1 MEIVSKEMFTYINEQ
16 LNKIEKEE
24 NIEILYS
31 VESGSRGYGFSNEN
45 SDYDVRFIFKRPVN
59 DYFTI
64 NLKKDTIDYFDGDL
78 DYVGWDI
85 KKALHLHWK
94 SNPNLREWTKQKIVY
109 RGNCEFLNDLPPFSP
124 VTLKYHYRSLAYNN
138 WKRYVKNEEKITK
151 KVIKTYLYAI
161 RCILT
166 WIKLDDGED
175 APVQIDALM
184 KCFIGDDR
192 ISTELYDNI
201 IMLINYYRSNCKE
214 NIDERGIENIKSFIN
229 KYLEIITEN
238 NPKMEKLPN
247 IEIYNKRF
255 REIVLK

>member
-1 MEIVSKEMFTYINEQ
+1 METVSKEMFTYINEQ
-16 LNKIEKEE
+16 LTKIEKEE
-24 NIEILYS
+24 NVEILYS
-31 VESGSRGYGFSNEN
+31 VESGSRGYGFSNED

-214 NIDERGIENIKSFIN
+214 NIDEIEIENIKSFIN